1 MRIIV
6 ASVIV
11 TISLSGC
18 GGGDSAES
26 PKRSPDTTMSV
37 FKGQGG
43 EQCKPDPLNLDAMQS
58 QLVAANVE
66 VRAVSCGTDGLVNAA
81 VCGAPTGRIGIFDIP
96 ATQLAAARSA
106 GFAPLSDLPE
116 AKKVPCG

>member
-6 ASVIV
+6 ASIAV
-11 TISLSGC
+11 TAALSGC
-18 GGGDSAES
+18 GGGDSTES
-26 PKRSPDTTMSV
+26 PKQSPDTAMSV

-43 EQCKPDPLNLDAMQS
+43 EQCKPDTLNLEEMQA

-66 VRAVSCGTDGLVNAA
+66 VHAVSCGTDGMINVA
-81 VCGAPTGRIGIFDIP
+81 VCGGPTSRIGIFDIP